1 DEATVNRGFGNGRL
15 FAGQDGIER
24 QFQVVARQSGAC
36 TAQPLLVVDSSTVA
50 QAPTGIENDDFGC
63 ALDTEGLR
71 ARAIGVLDEGKL
83 DPKINRLLRQLR
95 NAVVERDIHRKELHC
110 LAAIR
115 LIELLEL
122 RPIALRDRACGIG
135 EDENVSL
142 LVPEVFQRARQ
153 VADVLEMQLR

>member
-1 DEATVNRGFGNGRL
+1 
-15 FAGQDGIER
+15 
-24 QFQVVARQSGAC
+24 
-36 TAQPLLVVDSSTVA
+36 
-50 QAPTGIENDDFGC
+50 TGIENDDFGC

-153 VADVLEMQLR
+153 VADVLEMQLRDDTADDDPTGLAGPGWQKGGEQKTAGNDQQRAQFAAVFKGVALLQV